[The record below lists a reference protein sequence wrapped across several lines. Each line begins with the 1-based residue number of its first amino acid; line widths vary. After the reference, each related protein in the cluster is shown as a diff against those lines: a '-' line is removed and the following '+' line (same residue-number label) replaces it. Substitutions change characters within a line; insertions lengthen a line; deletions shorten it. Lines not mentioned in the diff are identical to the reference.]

1 MCWNHNN
8 SIRLWNLG
16 WIIGERRVYVG
27 GRSCYTDKFALWQRK
42 EAKTASDWG
51 RENEGQVTED
61 TETKDLSSDDIRTQL
76 EKDKNALYS
85 NRQVHEQMY

>member
-1 MCWNHNN
+1 MESGDEQLANKKFTWVDGVA
-8 SIRLWNLG
+8 ILTNLLYDREKKQKQPA
-16 WIIGERRVYVG
+16 IYSFR
-27 GRSCYTDKFALWQRK
+27 
-42 EAKTASDWG
+42 G

-85 NRQVHEQMY
+85 NRQVHEG